1 MFTHRVITAIV
12 GIPLVLIGLYCGGA
26 PCGSSSY
33 FSGLSGFT

>member
-26 PCGSSSY
+26 LWQLIVFFFWS
-33 FSGLSGFT
+33 